1 MKAVG
6 QTGSPELWGFQ
17 LGIPKCPTQTCRFYF
32 YKSTFISINIF
43 YLTACGSGLHILNIY
58 TYRMGT
64 SICTLTLSSAN
75 IRGRPKLK
83 FLLD

>member
-1 MKAVG
+1 MKAAG
-6 QTGSPELWGFQ
+6 QTDSPELPGFQ
-17 LGIPKCPTQTCRFYF
+17 LSVPKCPTETCRFYF
-32 YKSTFISINIF
+32 YKSTLVSINIV
-43 YLTACGSGLHILNIY
+43 YLTACGLGLHILNIY
-58 TYRMGT
+58 TYGMGM